1 MTAPASAGPIRDVVI
16 VGGGLL
22 GWSAAAAL
30 RRKIPALRVTVVPL
44 APPADA
50 LVERIGST
58 LPSIV
63 EFHRD
68 IGLNDGDAP
77 LRAHCSFRLGTEF
90 QHWHG
95 PLPAYVH
102 AYDRYGQPFGTTS
115 FHIHWVR
122 LAQAGSNPPFDQY
135 SPAAAMAR
143 AGRFALP
150 EGDLAHPFAH
160 FEYGLAL
167 DAHAYPRM
175 MRAFAQHLGAIER
188 PGALNGVRIDGT
200 TGFIAGLAL
209 DDGSELTG
217 DLFVDCTGPR
227 ALLRGE
233 LDSEFEDWSR
243 WLPCDRL
250 LLVDAAPAADP
261 TPLDRA
267 IAHAAGWRWI
277 AQSRSRTSHGF
288 AYASAELGDDAAA
301 RTLHGHAAA
310 DPQPPIALRQGRRP
324 RPWLRNCVA
333 LGDAAT
339 MVEPLE
345 WTNLH
350 MAHSAI
356 DRLVAMMPD
365 RDCAAVETWDY
376 NRQCAAESDRVRDF
390 LALHYAAS
398 DRAES
403 FWRRMRDTPP
413 PDSLA
418 HTLRLFCERGR
429 LPFYEDE
436 TFTRDSWL
444 AVLLGQGLIPRR
456 TDPLIESVPA
466 AQIERTMAAL
476 RDGIARIVPT
486 LPTQTEF
493 LTHLQRQAAR

>member
-1 MTAPASAGPIRDVVI
+1 LSAEPIRDVVV

-30 RRKIPALRVTVVPL
+30 RRRIPALRVTVVPL
-44 APPADA
+44 PPPPDA
-50 LVERIGST
+50 LADRIGST

-68 IGLNDGDAP
+68 IGMNDGDP
-77 LRAHCSFRLGTEF
+77 LLRANCGFRLGTEYRD
-90 QHWHG
+90 WNAG
-95 PLPAYVH
+95 LPSYVH
-102 AYDRYGQPFGTTS
+102 AYDRYGQAFGTAS

-122 LAQAGSNPPFDQY
+122 QAQAGSTPPFDHY

-143 AGRFALP
+143 AGRFLLP
-150 EGDLAHPFAH
+150 EADPANLLGN

-167 DAHAYPRM
+167 DVAAYPRM
-175 MRAFAQHLGAIER
+175 MRAYAQHLGALER
-188 PGALNGVRIDGT
+188 PGGFRGIRLHGE
-200 TGFIAGLAL
+200 TGFVAAVAL
-209 DDGSELTG
+209 DDGSEIQA

-233 LDSEFEDWSR
+233 LDQDFENWSA

-250 LLVDAAPAADP
+250 LFADAAPVADP
-261 TPLDRA
+261 SPLDRA
-267 IAHAAGWRWI
+267 IAHGAGWRWI
-277 AQSRSRTSHGF
+277 AQSPGRTSHGF
-288 AYASAELGDDAAA
+288 AYASGELSDDKAGRAL
-301 RTLHGHAAA
+301 RGFAAA
-310 DPQPPIALRQGRRP
+310 DPQAPIAIRQGRRP
-324 RPWLRNCVA
+324 QPWLRNCVA

-350 MAHSAI
+350 LAHSAI

-365 RDCAAVETWDY
+365 RDCSPVEIWDF
-376 NRQCAAESDRVRDF
+376 NRQCAAETDRVRDV

-398 DRAES
+398 QREEPL
-403 FWRRMRDTPP
+403 WRRMRDKAP

-418 HTLRLFCERGR
+418 HTMRLFAERGR

-436 TFTRDSWL
+436 TFARDSWL
-444 AVLLGQGLIPRR
+444 AILLGQGVIPRR
-456 TDPLIESVPA
+456 TDPLIEAVPL
-466 AQIERTMAAL
+466 AQTERAMATM
-476 RDGIARIVPT
+476 RDAIARLVPT
-486 LPTQTEF
+486 LPTHAEF